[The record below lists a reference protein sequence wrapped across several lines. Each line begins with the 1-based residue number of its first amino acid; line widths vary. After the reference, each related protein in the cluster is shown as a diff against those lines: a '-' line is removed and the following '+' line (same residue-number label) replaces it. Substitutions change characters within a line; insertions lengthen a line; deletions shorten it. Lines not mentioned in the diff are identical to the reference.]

1 LDLTWKCSKA
11 YSPSAPVIRV
21 ELAET
26 PLECLLDTGFSGGL
40 LIPFPLFESLG
51 FLSRLV
57 ADEYNAVLPD
67 SRRFHLYTAR
77 DEVSIG
83 DLRMTAEVHSSP
95 AVAKKL
101 VGRRLQRASVAKLG
115 VERRWFPS
123 PIPGRANGP
132 FEVPL
137 RLTAKEPTRMRPSM
151 RQPPANRF
159 VGYSPPTVPASSA

>member
-57 ADEYNAVLPD
+57 ADEYSAVLPD

-83 DLRMTAEVHSSP
+83 DLRTTAEVRSSP

-101 VGRRLQRASVAKLG
+101 VGRRLQRASVAKLDG
-115 VERRWFPS
+115 GAGWNGAPVESETSFP
-123 PIPGRANGP
+123 
-132 FEVPL
+132 
-137 RLTAKEPTRMRPSM
+137 
-151 RQPPANRF
+151 
-159 VGYSPPTVPASSA
+159 